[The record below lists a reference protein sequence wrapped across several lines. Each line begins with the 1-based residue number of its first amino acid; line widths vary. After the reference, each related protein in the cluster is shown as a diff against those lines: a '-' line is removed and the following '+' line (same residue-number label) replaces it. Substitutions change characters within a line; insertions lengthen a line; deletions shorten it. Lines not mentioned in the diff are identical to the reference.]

1 MTLDVASAIIDEM
14 SIYSIVIFFPALAPP
29 ILKYP
34 NKNKNKKNKE
44 TKSLPRTDT
53 TLQEN

>member
-29 ILKYP
+29 ILKCP